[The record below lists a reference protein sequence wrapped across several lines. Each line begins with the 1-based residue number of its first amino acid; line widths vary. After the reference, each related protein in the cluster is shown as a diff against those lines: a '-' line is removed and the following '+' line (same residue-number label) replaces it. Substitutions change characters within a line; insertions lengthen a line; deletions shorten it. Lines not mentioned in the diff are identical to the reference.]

1 MCCYWVRIK
10 LFYLEFFKR
19 LGCLFLV
26 KLNLIVFNVIFVVG
40 LIFLGLVPINFFM
53 TFRKRKMLELQFFFL
68 QIVDMVSGY

>member
-1 MCCYWVRIK
+1 M
-10 LFYLEFFKR
+10 
-19 LGCLFLV
+19 FLV